1 MKPSLSKNRRIEQDP
16 TQMDFLS
23 AIPEPA
29 KPMPPVGP
37 GADGTPPLPLIN
49 QPPPIPETP
58 VVPLFDSEPEE
69 EAEEGDPMTDKP
81 HDDVFELDPFFKSEN
96 TTPETPEPEAI
107 LPDATLPDPTP
118 PEATAEER
126 LLNTIVS
133 ETDVTGLQAEL
144 ENALTQAQSAL
155 TARNQARQDLQ
166 ILKTRFSTLESDLAA
181 AREETATAYALKAQ
195 EEARHADSE
204 RQWSE
209 KLSHLRGML
218 DEVEDIRDELNRKRV
233 PRILFSG
240 TLAAGILATAFAYFI
255 GAGQASRQDIAEA
268 PSLPPVTATPLP
280 VAAIKPVLPP
290 PISPP
295 IEPVSWPVMEGSR
308 WHVTQSDK
316 IQMVTFLSGTFTRN
330 MELSS
335 EAKEDLKAIATAIKA
350 KGNRFQVEV
359 EGHTDSSK
367 VIGGKNQT
375 GNNKALGLARAKV
388 AANVLIKSGG
398 LPATSVTTS
407 SAGEANPPYPNTTP
421 ENQKKNRT
429 VILKIT
435 ASAARSL

>member
-1 MKPSLSKNRRIEQDP
+1 
-16 TQMDFLS
+16 MDFLS

-49 QPPPIPETP
+49 QTPPIPETP
-58 VVPLFDSEPEE
+58 VVPLFDSEPEKAE
-69 EAEEGDPMTDKP
+69 EEGDPMTDKP
-81 HDDVFELDPFFKSEN
+81 HDDVFELDPFFKSEDAM
-96 TTPETPEPEAI
+96 PAPPEPEAI
-107 LPDATLPDPTP
+107 LPEVPAPT
-118 PEATAEER
+118 ATAEER

-133 ETDVTGLQAEL
+133 ESDATGLQTEL
-144 ENALTQAQSAL
+144 EGALSQAQSAL

-204 RQWSE
+204 RQWSD
-209 KLSHLRGML
+209 KLAHLRRML

-255 GAGQASRQDIAEA
+255 GAGQASRQDIAEV
-268 PSLPPVTATPLP
+268 PSVPPVTATPQP

-290 PISPP
+290 PISRT
-295 IEPVSWPVMEGSR
+295 IEPISWPVMEGSR

-316 IQMVTFLSGTFTRN
+316 IQVVTFLSGTFTRN

-335 EAKEDLKAIATAIKA
+335 EAREDLKAIATAIKA
-350 KGNRFQVEV
+350 EGNRFRVEV

-367 VIGGKNQT
+367 ASGGKNQT

>member
-1 MKPSLSKNRRIEQDP
+1 
-16 TQMDFLS
+16 MDFLS

-49 QPPPIPETP
+49 QTPPIPSTP

-69 EAEEGDPMTDKP
+69 QEGDPMTDKP
-81 HDDVFELDPFFKSEN
+81 HDDVFELDPFFKTEESM
-96 TTPETPEPEAI
+96 PEPPEPEAL
-107 LPDATLPDPTP
+107 LPEVPA

-133 ETDVTGLQAEL
+133 EPE
-144 ENALTQAQSAL
+144 
-155 TARNQARQDLQ
+155 
-166 ILKTRFSTLESDLAA
+166 RFSTLESDLAA
-181 AREETATAYALKAQ
+181 AREETATAYALNAQ
-195 EEARHADSE
+195 EEARHVEAE
-204 RQWSE
+204 RQWSD
-209 KLSHLRGML
+209 KLAHLRRML

-255 GAGQASRQDIAEA
+255 GAGQSSRQDIAEA
-268 PSLPPVTATPLP
+268 PPALPAAPILAPALP
-280 VAAIKPVLPP
+280 VAAIKPALPP
-290 PISPP
+290 PPKPAIETVTWP
-295 IEPVSWPVMEGSR
+295 ILEGSR
-308 WHVTQSDK
+308 WRVTQSDK
-316 IQMVTFLSGTFTRN
+316 IQVVTFTYGTFTRN
-330 MELSS
+330 TELSN
-335 EAKEDLKAIATAIKA
+335 EAREDLKAIATSIKA
-350 KGNRFQVEV
+350 NGNRFQVEV

-367 VIGGKNQT
+367 ASGGKTQT

-388 AANVLIKSGG
+388 VANVLVKSGG

-435 ASAARSL
+435 ASAARSP

>member
-1 MKPSLSKNRRIEQDP
+1 
-16 TQMDFLS
+16 MDFLT

-49 QPPPIPETP
+49 PTPPRVVMQAPEERDEGVPPPEEST
-58 VVPLFDSEPEE
+58 LNRRCEP
-69 EAEEGDPMTDKP
+69 AKEEGNPMTDKP
-81 HDDVFELDPFFKSEN
+81 HDDVFELDPFFKPED
-96 TTPETPEPEAI
+96 TIPEDTIPETPEPEAL
-107 LPDATLPDPTP
+107 LPENSR

-133 ETDVTGLQAEL
+133 ETDVTGLHAEL
-144 ENALTQAQSAL
+144 ENALAQAQSAL

-181 AREETATAYALKAQ
+181 AREETAAAYALKAQ
-195 EEARHADSE
+195 EETRHADSE
-204 RQWSE
+204 RQWSD
-209 KLSHLRGML
+209 KLSQLRRML
-218 DEVEDIRDELNRKRV
+218 DEVEDIRDELSRKRV

-255 GAGQASRQDIAEA
+255 GAGQASRQDITEA
-268 PSLPPVTATPLP
+268 PSVPPVTASPLP

-290 PISPP
+290 PISHP
-295 IEPVSWPVMEGSR
+295 IEPVTWPVPEGSR
-308 WHVTQSDK
+308 WRITQSDK
-316 IQMVTFLSGTFTRN
+316 NQIVTFTSGTFTRN

-335 EAKEDLKAIATAIKA
+335 EAREDLKAIATAIKA
-350 KGNRFQVEV
+350 KGNRFQIEV

-367 VIGGKNQT
+367 ASAGKTQT

-388 AANVLIKSGG
+388 AANVLIKAGG
-398 LPATSVTTS
+398 LPASSVTTS

-435 ASAARSL
+435 ASAARSP